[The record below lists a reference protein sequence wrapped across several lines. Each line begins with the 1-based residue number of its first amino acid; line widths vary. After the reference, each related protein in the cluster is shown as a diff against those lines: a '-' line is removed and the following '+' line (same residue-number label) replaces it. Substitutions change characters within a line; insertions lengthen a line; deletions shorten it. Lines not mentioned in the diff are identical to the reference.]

1 MRKIKLE
8 GLDEVVCY
16 EKLDNGLDVY
26 VLRKEKFNYFSAY
39 FITNYGA
46 LIDTFIPINENVM
59 HKFPDGIA
67 HFLEHK
73 LFEQEKGPGV
83 LEKFAQLGG
92 VCNAFTDYLFT
103 TYYVE
108 GTDNLDENLNFL
120 IDYVQSPYFTDEN
133 VEKEKGIIKQEALM
147 NKDDPYRTFYFK
159 SLENLFVNL
168 KYGKSLVGTFDDID
182 SITKEDLYRCYNTF
196 YNPSN
201 MCVIVVSNEDEEKV
215 INIIKN
221 NQKGKKFDKLIEIKQ
236 EKIEEPEYVQKEYEV
251 IYDNVSENHIC
262 ISIKLPFKKFN
273 LDKVTV
279 MIYLQMLLIMNFET
293 ISGFDLKLKSDNI
306 IDGNISVEVSEYD
319 GYVVASLDMS
329 GEDTDKIIKIIDEKL
344 NNLELSKENFDLI
357 KKAMISNFVYYFTK
371 IDSTMGYLFN
381 DYSKYGKINNDTFIK
396 YKNLNYEEL
405 KYVLDCFDSS
415 NKSIV
420 VMKPLEKKE

>member
-1 MRKIKLE
+1 MEKIKLE
-8 GLDEVVCY
+8 GLDEVVCF

-26 VLRKEKFNYFSAY
+26 VLKKENFNYFSAY
-39 FITNYGA
+39 FVTNYGA
-46 LIDTFIPINENVM
+46 LIDTFVPINEDQM
-59 HKFPDGIA
+59 HRFPDGIA

-73 LFEQEKGPGV
+73 LFEQEKGPSV
-83 LEKFAQLGG
+83 LEKFAELGS
-92 VCNAFTDYLFT
+92 VCNAFTNYLFT

-108 GTDNLDENLNFL
+108 GIDNFYDNLNFL
-120 IDYVQSPYFTDEN
+120 IDYVQSPYFTDKN

-201 MCVIVVSNEDEEKV
+201 MCIIVVSNEDEEKV
-215 INIIKN
+215 INSIKE
-221 NQKGKKFDKLIEIKQ
+221 NQSNKKFDKMKEIVQ
-236 EKIEEPEYVQKEYEV
+236 EEIEEPDNVDKEYEV
-251 IYDNVSENHIC
+251 IYDNVSKNHIS

-273 LDKVTV
+273 LDRITT
-279 MIYLQMLLIMNFET
+279 MIYLQTLLRINFGK
-293 ISGFDLKLKSDNI
+293 ISGFGLKLKEDNI
-306 IDGNISVEVSEYD
+306 IDGDISIDISKYND
-319 GYVVASLDMS
+319 YVVASLDMS

-344 NNLELSKENFDLI
+344 NNLTISEDYFNLI
-357 KKAMISNFVYYFTK
+357 KKGMISDFVYYFTK
-371 IDSTMGYLFN
+371 IDGAMTYLFN
-381 DYSKYGKINNDTFIK
+381 DYCNCGKINNDTFMK
-396 YKNLNYEEL
+396 YKNLNFEEL
-405 KYVLDCFDSS
+405 EYVLNNFDSS
-415 NKSIV
+415 NKSII